1 MSNRNFLNLLIMY
14 EKELVTLFGKKD
26 QTTCQE
32 VARKDFKEGNA
43 NLFYKQ

>member
-1 MSNRNFLNLLIMY
+1 MY
-14 EKELVTLFGKKD
+14 EKELVTLFGKKN

-32 VARKDFKEGNA
+32 VARQDFKEVNA